1 MRTVRLGSR
10 SAQHPL
16 SRDRVS
22 SPVSDESQR
31 AERTTTMR
39 TLRPMPAASVMV
51 FRARAELGSFTLRLR
66 WPRAQPEDAPQPEE
80 FSDQA
85 DSPKPRALCAPAR
98 VVPPIAVTP
107 AYAAG

>member
-22 SPVSDESQR
+22 SPVSDEAQR

-39 TLRPMPAASVMV
+39 TLRPMPAGSVMV
-51 FRARAELGSFTLRLR
+51 FRARAEL
-66 WPRAQPEDAPQPEE
+66 DAVGAE
-80 FSDQA
+80 SA
-85 DSPKPRALCAPAR
+85 DSVEIKRDLLLPAEVAGR
-98 VVPPIAVTP
+98 VAGAAVLVGLP
-107 AYAAG
+107 EAAVGD